1 MMRSIDTDRLPVASI
16 DLYDPAFTQDPHARF
31 KQLRE
36 RCPVAYSDAHGGFWT
51 LTRYDDVVAAA
62 NDTASF
68 SSKSVTIP
76 RDLGG
81 EAVAE
86 HPPITLD
93 PPRHI
98 DFRRLLLPGFS
109 TRKIASWEPTMQKLA
124 RDALAG
130 FLDRGECDAA
140 VEYARAIPVGVMCPL
155 FGAPLE
161 REPQFRQ
168 WAHDIYV
175 GSDLARAETAATELH
190 DYFVAELADRRVTP
204 GDDMVT
210 LLINSTIDGAPL
222 PDEEMVGALSML
234 LVAGMDTVWNVLSNS
249 LLYLATHPT
258 DRRRLVEQPELLPS
272 AIEEFLRVYTP
283 ASPARV
289 SKCPVTIGATDVE
302 ADASVM
308 LALPSANRDADV
320 FPDPDQVD
328 LERSPNRHIA
338 FGSGPH
344 RCIGAPV
351 ARLELQVA
359 LAEWLQAIPEFE
371 LQPDAVIEYSSG
383 QVWGPRSVPV
393 TFSRRSS

>member
-1 MMRSIDTDRLPVASI
+1 
-16 DLYDPAFTQDPHARF
+16 
-31 KQLRE
+31 
-36 RCPVAYSDAHGGFWT
+36 
-51 LTRYDDVVAAA
+51 
-62 NDTASF
+62 
-68 SSKSVTIP
+68 
-76 RDLGG
+76 
-81 EAVAE
+81 
-86 HPPITLD
+86 
-93 PPRHI
+93 
-98 DFRRLLLPGFS
+98 
-109 TRKIASWEPTMQKLA
+109 
-124 RDALAG
+124 
-130 FLDRGECDAA
+130 
-140 VEYARAIPVGVMCPL
+140 MCPL

-210 LLINSTIDGAPL
+210 LLINSTIDGTPL

-249 LLYLATHPT
+249 LLYLATHPA
-258 DRRRLVEQPELLPS
+258 DRRRLVEQPQLLPS

-289 SKCPVTIGATDVE
+289 SRCPVTIDETDIE

-328 LERSPNRHIA
+328 LKRSPNRHLA

-371 LQPDAVIEYSSG
+371 LQPDAVIQYSSG

-393 TFSRRSS
+393 TFPHRSS